1 MTRAMQIFGLGPKA
15 DAAPPPDPYTNDV
28 ELLKDFTKWAKQ
40 CADRRPAFERV
51 WWRTLLY
58 MLGRQWI
65 YYERA
70 TNQWLD
76 KRLQKWVPRP
86 VTNKVS
92 EIHETILSVFQSVE
106 LSVSV
111 RPEGSAPKD
120 IMAADTANKYE
131 PPLRDDHEMSRVQ
144 DDSDWWLVA
153 LGNVAWFTW
162 WDYSGNSPSKFVAW
176 ERCAAC
182 QEVNSPVDVLKA
194 GNVCPACQSPILE
207 PATNDAG
214 EPLGA
219 HITHGH
225 GRTDVVSPLEYSFPA
240 VYANPDDAPVVI
252 RRRWRAKEYYEDR
265 LPKETLDKI
274 QWQNMATERSLQ
286 MLRSLAAMTE
296 VGGMPNI
303 GGTGGEGSESEGVN
317 EAEAW
322 VKPCKKYPKGL
333 VLRVIDST
341 TDGGDGIIIRL
352 PDEGLP
358 GPLPFTAQDGR
369 VIWPWIFIGYQ
380 KFGGRGWSRSPLE
393 ALIEKQNQLNQ
404 LDSLVQMIVQRTANP
419 VWLEPKG
426 SEVTKFSGEPGL
438 VVKYNPISVGG
449 GTGKPERI
457 EGSNIP
463 SSLVGL
469 RTMILEDL
477 ESLAGTYDILK
488 GQKPA
493 GVEAF
498 SAMQLLVE
506 RSQSRYGKVLEARG
520 IAYRKWYK
528 ISLDM
533 ERKFG
538 TDERAYAILGPNGG
552 WTRIEFQKA
561 QLDGSIR
568 VEVED
573 GSQMP
578 KTSLGQRAAIQQLQ
592 ALGVI
597 DTKNPE
603 TGYEILQIF
612 GQTRLFPGLDAQ
624 VMGARRVQQQFEE
637 WATVVEIAPPQAVM
651 GPAGAMV
658 VDPATGQPAMTPP
671 VPSIPPPGQIEAWQE
686 STIYLAEFKKWAS
699 GDVMQQL
706 MADKPEIKPFVTMMI
721 VQHAQ
726 AVAMQQA
733 AEAAAQNPTENGK
746 DGQGVGGGRAMTNS
760 NQESGKPGVNTGPA
774 NAA

>member
-1 MTRAMQIFGLGPKA
+1 MQIFGLAPPTT
-15 DAAPPPDPYTNDV
+15 AAPPPDPYTNDA

-40 CADRRPAFERV
+40 CNDRRTAFERV
-51 WWRTLLY
+51 WWRLILY
-58 MLGRQWI
+58 LLGRQWI

-70 TNQWLD
+70 VGQWLD

-86 VTNKVS
+86 VTNKIE
-92 EIHETILSVFQSVE
+92 EIHGTILSVFQSVE

-111 RPEGSAPKD
+111 RPEGGAPKD

-131 PPLRDDHEMSRVQ
+131 PPLRDDHDMARVQ

-162 WDYSGNSPSKFVAW
+162 WDYSGNSPAKFVAW
-176 ERCAAC
+176 EQCQAC
-182 QEVNSPVDVLKA
+182 HGVYSPADVKKA
-194 GNVCPACQSPILE
+194 GDVCPGCQSPILS
-207 PATNDAG
+207 PAVDASG
-214 EPLGA
+214 QPIGQ
-219 HITHGH
+219 HITRGH
-225 GRTDVVSPLEYSFPA
+225 GRTDVVSPLEYSFPP
-240 VYANPDDAPVVI
+240 VYSNPDDAPVII
-252 RRRWRAKEYYEDR
+252 RRRFRTKDYYEDK
-265 LPKETLDKI
+265 LPKEMLDKI
-274 QWQNMATERSLQ
+274 QWTNMATDRSLQ
-286 MLRSLAAMTE
+286 MLRSLASMTE
-296 VGGMPNI
+296 LGTLPSGASVGGES
-303 GGTGGEGSESEGVN
+303 GESEGVN

-341 TDGGDGIIIRL
+341 TDGGDGIILRL

-369 VIWPWIFIGYQ
+369 MIWPWIFTGYA
-380 KFGGRGWSRSPLE
+380 KFGGRGWARSPLE
-393 ALIEKQNQLNQ
+393 SIIEKQNQLNQ
-404 LDSLVQMIVQRTANP
+404 LDSLIQMIVQRTANP

-463 SSLVGL
+463 SSLVNL
-469 RTMILEDL
+469 REMILADL
-477 ESLAGTYDILK
+477 ESLAGTYDIMK
-488 GQKPA
+488 GNKPA

-520 IAYRKWYK
+520 ITYRRWFK
-528 ISLDM
+528 IALDM

-538 TDERAYAILGPNGG
+538 NDERAYAILGPNGG
-552 WTRIEFQKA
+552 WTKIEFQKA
-561 QLDGSIR
+561 QLDGSVR

-612 GQTRLFPGLDAQ
+612 GQTRLYPGLNAQ

-637 WATVVEIAPPQAVM
+637 WANAVQIAPPQALA
-651 GPAGAMV
+651 GPAGALV
-658 VDPATGQPAMTPP
+658 VDPATGQPAMGPP
-671 VPSIPPPGQIEAWQE
+671 MPSIPPPGQIEVWQE
-686 STIYLAEFKKWAS
+686 PQIFLAEFKKWAS

-706 MADKPEIKPFVTMMI
+706 MLDKPEIKPFVTAMI
-721 VQHAQ
+721 LQHAQ
-726 AVAMQQA
+726 AVAAEQAAQQA
-733 AEAAAQNPTENGK
+733 AENPNGK
-746 DGQGVGGGRAMTNS
+746 DGKGVGGGRAMTNS